1 MRARE
6 IIPHWQRGLNTYRMR
21 LSLDQGTGRMQ
32 MWTTVQARN
41 PDQARRIVRAQ
52 YGNSRV
58 TIGNPRLMRG
68 LREDTGST
76 VSGNIAVV
84 SQPLGAV
91 AQRRVDP
98 VPAKYANT
106 WQRKPRKTPNV
117 S

>member
-6 IIPHWQRGLNTYRMR
+6 IIPGLPRGLNTYRVR
-21 LSLDQGTGRMQ
+21 LRLRQPGNDML

-41 PDQARRIVRAQ
+41 QDQARRIVRGQ
-52 YGNSRV
+52 YGDRNV
-58 TIGNPRLMRG
+58 IVGNPKLLRG
-68 LREDTGST
+68 LREDSGGT

-84 SQPLGAV
+84 AQPLGAV

-106 WQRKPRKTPNV
+106 WQRPRKTSNV
-117 S
+117 SR